1 MREAV
6 SSWASENSRLPMGAS
21 HGPSA
26 AVALHCTAP
35 TLCAMRWWWLFLS
48 MSLCVALRAGDA
60 TPDPVDEAE
69 SEKTYVDTLQKQAAA
84 YRLGAVNHVPSQAE
98 EVGALYHLTHARQLL
113 ADQSLWLNEWR
124 ATRTVEK
131 GFERYPYSSY
141 AGELLLLGME
151 CCLRRHKLGD
161 AYEKLLM
168 LWFYLP
174 DYPRTGLAMDEILA
188 AVEREQSF
196 SKSVHLEQENPS
208 DVISIQGH
216 ASLSSAD
223 KILSFLAL
231 HGDRFTVAPQAE
243 LGLAR
248 ALLLS
253 GTREDLLAARRA
265 YEEFLEKY
273 PNIDLTFNAL
283 LEHALSY
290 LVGYRGDDYDNGALV
305 YASAIIDQAEL
316 ETSGD
321 EAKAAEIRAYRTR
334 IRLWQQDRDLKIA
347 RWYLER
353 GNPLTAWFKNPP
365 GLRDWLAGARYYLQA
380 VKARDSSS
388 PQGREAARLLSELP
402 AEGSIR

>member
-1 MREAV
+1 
-6 SSWASENSRLPMGAS
+6 
-21 HGPSA
+21 
-26 AVALHCTAP
+26 
-35 TLCAMRWWWLFLS
+35 MRWWWLLLS
-48 MSLCVALRAGDA
+48 MCLCTAIRAGDA

-69 SEKTYVDTLQKQAAA
+69 TEKTYVETLEKQAAT
-84 YRLGAVNHVPSQAE
+84 YRLGAVDHVPNAAE
-98 EVGALYHLTHARQLL
+98 ENGALYHLNHARQLL
-113 ADQSLWLNEWR
+113 ANQDLWLNEWR
-124 ATRTVEK
+124 ATRTVER
-131 GFERYPYSSY
+131 GFDRYPYSSY
-141 AGELLLLGME
+141 AGELLLFGME
-151 CCLRRHKLGD
+151 CYLRRYKLGD

-168 LWFYLP
+168 IWFYLP
-174 DYPRTGLAMDEILA
+174 DFPKTGQAMDEILA
-188 AVEREQSF
+188 AVEQEQNF
-196 SKSVHLEQENPS
+196 SKSVHLEQENPR

-223 KILSFLAL
+223 KILSFLSQ
-231 HGDRFTVAPQAE
+231 HGDRFSVAPQAE

-265 YEEFLEKY
+265 YEAFLEKY
-273 PNIDLTFNAL
+273 PSIDMTFNAL

-316 ETSGD
+316 ETNGD

-334 IRLWQQDRDLKIA
+334 IRLWEQDRDLKIA
-347 RWYLER
+347 HWYLAR
-353 GNPLTAWFKNPP
+353 SNPLTAWFKTPP

-388 PQGREAARLLSELP
+388 PQGRQAARLLSELP
-402 AEGSIR
+402 AEGSLR